1 MGQFY
6 IHVSVFTKFDVIF
19 TNLIKFESITKF
31 DSIFT
36 KFDGIF
42 TKFDGIFTKFDDFF
56 TNIDGIINYDGF
68 HQIGWYF

>member
-19 TNLIKFESITKF
+19 TNLDNNLIKFESITKF

-42 TKFDGIFTKFDDFF
+42 TKFDGIFTKFYDFF
-56 TNIDGIINYDGF
+56 TNIDGIY
-68 HQIGWYF
+68 